1 MMRLTVLLLLL
12 LSCAALA
19 GPVPFEDAGKAVLKG
34 QRGGGGPV
42 PNDFP
47 DSLLSWAYE
56 PPDVIPW
63 FLDYQSWEAHHLNY
77 FRKTYGVDSLKF
89 RPSMLV
95 MHYTVVPTAEQTY
108 SVLQR
113 RRVTVHFV
121 VDKDGTIYQLLPLE
135 RRCTGAYGVNHKAL
149 SIEMVATTEAD
160 LLSRPYQVFKS
171 FCLARYLMAMYEIP
185 QDKVVGHY
193 EVSEGVSRVPEYL
206 DLADPYYPTRYP
218 PSETRTDPGKK
229 YMRLLRGYLN
239 MEPPSEADL

>member
-1 MMRLTVLLLLL
+1 MRITALLILL

-19 GPVPFEDAGKAVLKG
+19 GPVPFEDTGRAVLKG

-42 PNDFP
+42 PADYP
-47 DSLLSWAYE
+47 PSLLSWTYE
-56 PPDVIPW
+56 PPDVIEW
-63 FLDYQSWEAHHLNY
+63 FLDYPSWEAHHLNY
-77 FRKTYGVDSLKF
+77 FRNTYGVDSLTF

-121 VDKDGTIYQLLPLE
+121 VDKDGTIYQLLPLD

-171 FCLARYLMAMYEIP
+171 FCLARYLMAMYKIP
-185 QDKVVGHY
+185 NNKVVGHY
-193 EVSEGVSRVPEYL
+193 EVSDGVSKVPEYL

-218 PSETRTDPGKK
+218 PSEKRTDPGPK

-239 MEPPSEADL
+239 MEPPSDDDL